1 MDLFDVDEAAS
12 RSDKA
17 VSNAKRITEL
27 EKLIVK
33 YQKSYYNGEGEI
45 SDAEFDSL
53 WDELKLLDPQNPIL
67 HKVGADSGNFEKAP
81 HVMPMGSQEKAA
93 NPEQFLSWAQK
104 HKYDEYLVEYKLD
117 GASLELQYNGGILV
131 RAVTRG
137 DGSTGDVITA
147 NALKM
152 DGVKKELYDAD
163 GKLSGFTGGVRGEVI
178 MKRSVHKKYFSDK
191 ANCRNAANGLMKRK
205 DGSGSEHLTLIA
217 YDVWATQGEQPYKD
231 EEEKLAWLKKYGFNT
246 VVLKICS
253 NADQVIEYRAKV
265 MEERKN
271 LDYDIDGLVIKERA
285 VNHEDAL
292 RARPDRQIAFKFSLE
307 EAVSVVRK
315 VEWNESGATYTPVA
329 VFDAVDL
336 NGTSVQ
342 RASLANPNT
351 IATLGLQ
358 IGSHVIV
365 VKRGEIIPK
374 IESVVPQEDKS
385 EKTFP
390 VELPVKC
397 ETCGSTLVNE
407 GTRLY
412 CPSKSCSKRILHQL
426 LKWVSVADIRDLG
439 DTLVRS
445 LFADKVLNSISDIY
459 RLDEA
464 VLKPY
469 FLGQESLGNEK
480 ESLGAKKVALSIQSH
495 RKLSLAKFIAGF
507 DIEGIGETV
516 VEKLLDAGYDTLEK
530 LFAASQEEIAGVYG
544 FAKVMA
550 QILVQGL
557 LENKDEMEFL
567 VKSGTI
573 EVEQGIKQ
581 GSLTGK
587 SFCFT
592 GELTTMKRADAQAL
606 VKQKGGSVK
615 TSVVK
620 GLSYLVTNDT
630 SSGSSK
636 NVKAAQLGIPVINE
650 QEFLALIG

>member
-17 VSNAKRITEL
+17 VSNAKRIAEL

-217 YDVWATQGEQPYKD
+217 YDVWASQGEQPYKD

-253 NADQVIEYRAKV
+253 DADQVIEYRAKV

-351 IATLGLQ
+351 IAALGLQ

-412 CPSKSCSKRILHQL
+412 CPNKSCSKRILHQL

-459 RLDEA
+459 KLDEA